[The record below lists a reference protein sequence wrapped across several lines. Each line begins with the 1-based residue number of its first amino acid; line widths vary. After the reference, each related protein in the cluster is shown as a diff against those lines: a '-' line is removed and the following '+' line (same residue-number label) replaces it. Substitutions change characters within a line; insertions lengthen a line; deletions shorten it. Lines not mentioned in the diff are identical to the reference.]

1 METVLPREIGAPL
14 GHPGRSLRCPRPPRT
29 LRSRRARPDISRP
42 DSASA
47 PIFHVALHAA
57 RVCRFLRFLR
67 ERESLPR
74 GRRGPRVHS
83 RYLRAAA
90 RARRPGGA
98 GPRRPGPGALSLT
111 NPIRGRLAAFFAAFA
126 PKCISPHARGR
137 STALLL
143 LQRERSCYGKFIPV
157 PTTNWLVS
165 QSQRG

>member
-1 METVLPREIGAPL
+1 MKIMLDGMYATGGATLSLDTTHTGLSGGACFSPL
-14 GHPGRSLRCPRPPRT
+14 S
-29 LRSRRARPDISRP
+29 
-42 DSASA
+42 
-47 PIFHVALHAA
+47 
-57 RVCRFLRFLR
+57 R
-67 ERESLPR
+67 ERAGCGLVTVPEY
-74 GRRGPRVHS
+74 GRAFLGFRRSVGGVFAF
-83 RYLRAAA
+83 RAAA